1 MFAEHVVSLHL
12 LRKIGPVLRL
22 TQGARTIGASVLH
35 RSKLA
40 DFMTEPSAISTSNS
54 SSSRTSTQAWLSVIA
69 LALGA
74 FVFNTSEFVP
84 VGLLS
89 GIGASFEMPVEQVG
103 LMLTIYA
110 WVVALASLPFML
122 MTRRVERRKLLMWV
136 FAVFVVSHGLSGVAW
151 SFSSL
156 VISRIGIA
164 LSHAIFWSITASLA
178 VRVAPPGKKAMA
190 LSLLAT
196 GTSVAMVLGIPLGRI
211 VGEWLG
217 WRMTFLAIGGVAAVV
232 MLVLGKLL
240 PLLPSENAGSLASVP
255 MLFKRP
261 ALVGIYVLLVVVIT
275 GQFTAYS
282 YIEPFVQ
289 VVAGFEGNVTTA
301 VLLLYGGMGI
311 VGSVLFSWM
320 GMKFPRG
327 FLVAAIAVLAL
338 SLLLLVVSSA
348 HVWSLYLQSAI
359 WGVAMICFALSMQS
373 KVLRL
378 APDATDVAM
387 SMFSGIFNIG
397 IGGGALLGSIVS
409 QTAGMGQIGYVG
421 GVLIA
426 LGAAGCAFMMIKLA
440 DQFVLSPVKH

>member
-1 MFAEHVVSLHL
+1 
-12 LRKIGPVLRL
+12 
-22 TQGARTIGASVLH
+22 
-35 RSKLA
+35 
-40 DFMTEPSAISTSNS
+40 MTEPSAISTSDS
-54 SSSRTSTQAWLSVIA
+54 SSAAASSRTSTQAWLSVIA

-136 FAVFVVSHGLSGVAW
+136 FAVFVLSHGLSGVAW
-151 SFSSL
+151 SFTSL

-240 PLLPSENAGSLASVP
+240 PLLPSENAGSLSSVP

-289 VVAGFEGNVTTA
+289 VIAGFEGNVTTA

-311 VGSVLFSWM
+311 VGSLLFSWM

-327 FLVAAIAVLAL
+327 FLVASIAVLAL
-338 SLLLLVVSSA
+338 CLLLLVASSGHA
-348 HVWSLYLQSAI
+348 WSLYLQSSI

-378 APDATDVAM
+378 APNATDVAM

-421 GVLIA
+421 GALIA

-440 DQFVLSPVKH
+440 DSFSLSGAQK

>member
-1 MFAEHVVSLHL
+1 MLSAYCLGARAQFW
-12 LRKIGPVLRL
+12 VLRRRAS
-22 TQGARTIGASVLH
+22 ARFFG
-35 RSKLA
+35 
-40 DFMTEPSAISTSNS
+40 MTEPSTDPIALASTST
-54 SSSRTSTQAWLSVIA
+54 RTPTQAWLSVIA

-89 GIGASFEMPVEQVG
+89 SIGASFDLRVEQVG

-122 MTRRVERRKLLMWV
+122 LTRNVERRKLLMGV
-136 FAVFVVSHGLSGVAW
+136 FAVFVVSHLLSGVAW
-151 SFSSL
+151 SYASL

-164 LSHAIFWSITASLA
+164 LSHAIFWAITASLA
-178 VRVAPPGKKAMA
+178 VRVAPPGRKALA

-196 GTSVAMVLGIPLGRI
+196 GTSMAMVLGIPLGRI

-232 MLVLGKLL
+232 MVTLGKLL
-240 PLLPSENAGSLASVP
+240 PLLPSENAGSLKSVP

-261 ALVGIYVLLVVVIT
+261 ALVGIYVLLVLVIT

-289 VVAGFEGNVTTA
+289 NIAGHAADVTTS

-311 VGSVLFSWM
+311 VGSVLFSWL
-320 GMKFPRG
+320 GLRFPRG
-327 FLVAAIAVLAL
+327 FLLAAIAVLAL
-338 SLLLLVVSSA
+338 SLLLLATSSA
-348 HVWSLYLQSAI
+348 HEWSLYLQSSI
-359 WGVAMICFALSMQS
+359 WGIAMICFALTMQS
-373 KVLRL
+373 KVLNL

-409 QTAGMGQIGYVG
+409 QQWGMGYIGLVG
-421 GVLIA
+421 GLLIGVGGA
-426 LGAAGCAFMMIKLA
+426 LWLFMMLKLA
-440 DQFVLSPVKH
+440 DSFRRKP